1 MLQSINKKKIYF
13 YIFIF
18 LFLSTIFNLNLL
30 KRFKEIISVS
40 NINIKGLNKSEEM
53 LVKEELKVLLKN
65 NIFFLQKDLILES
78 LDKFNFLENI
88 IVNKTFP
95 SKINIYLEKTKF
107 VAITLIDGEK
117 YYIGKNGKTTNTKQ
131 IINKK
136 NLPIVFGKF
145 KINKFLQLQE
155 NLKKQ
160 KINLDEIEKY
170 FYFRN
175 NRWDLQ
181 KKDGLIIMLPS
192 NNLERSLKI
201 YNKFMSNKNSNLIKI
216 IDLRIA
222 NQIILTNEEK

>member
-13 YIFIF
+13 YIFLF

-30 KRFKEIISVS
+30 KSFKEIISVS

-107 VAITLIDGEK
+107 VALTLIDGEK

-145 KINKFLQLQE
+145 KINEFLQLQE
-155 NLKKQ
+155 ILKKQ

-201 YNKFMSNKNSNLIKI
+201 YKKFMSNKNSNLIKI

>member
-1 MLQSINKKKIYF
+1 
-13 YIFIF
+13 
-18 LFLSTIFNLNLL
+18 
-30 KRFKEIISVS
+30 
-40 NINIKGLNKSEEM
+40 M